1 MKFNQERVAKIAID
15 TEKHQQLYVSSSP
28 YNYKLIPMLEEMG
41 YDINYKELL
50 CQPDRYI
57 FIINTIDQK
66 VFRTRGN
73 TLAQALPSGGK
84 LLDIFD
90 LLTLIDFWMIEKY
103 NDYRGWAQKNW
114 MN

>member
-1 MKFNQERVAKIAID
+1 MKFNQEKVAKIAID
-15 TEKHQQLYVSSSP
+15 KEKHQQLYVSSSP

-41 YDINYKELL
+41 FDIDYKELL

-66 VFRTRGN
+66 IFRSSGN

-90 LLTLIDFWMIEKY
+90 LLTLIDFWMIKKY
-103 NDYRGWAQKNW
+103 NV
-114 MN
+114 